1 MSTKAMKSII
11 TIALLLSAI
20 VSYGQIPPSFTGTA
34 SYRGIKTV
42 YDTVPSLLQISDTA
56 GYVDYVRGYK
66 GFVVYKNQLV
76 EGPFTGMSFFREQPS
91 ICKYLRNDKQPL
103 SPQYVVWMNKDLRGC
118 ILQPIKG
125 L

>member
-1 MSTKAMKSII
+1 MKSII

-76 EGPFTGMSFFREQPS
+76 EGPFTGT
-91 ICKYLRNDKQPL
+91 CL
-103 SPQYVVWMNKDLRGC
+103 SSVNSRVSVNTCETISSRSLHNMWSG
-118 ILQPIKG
+118 
-125 L
+125 